1 MSGGAHIPPTLHY
14 FSCRSRGQALRF
26 VLWDAGVH
34 FVDARVPVEAF
45 PAWRQQAADP
55 ELGGPFASLPVLTW
69 DGLVVAQTL
78 AIAAYLSEKLG
89 HTSRDPGLEARSL
102 QWMVTS
108 AAHLDTQVPYSGL
121 LWLPADTPDERV
133 AAHAQG
139 LRDTLARRFTA
150 LERVF
155 AERAEP
161 GGCFA
166 GEEPGVADWFVFES
180 LDRARSVFGPA
191 IDPALAA
198 CPGLSALGERLV
210 KRPRIAA
217 ARSGGDIP
225 FAVTASPSES
235 AIRERLP
242 GLL

>member
-1 MSGGAHIPPTLHY
+1 
-14 FSCRSRGQALRF
+14 
-26 VLWDAGVH
+26 
-34 FVDARVPVEAF
+34 VEEL

-55 ELGGPFASLPVLTW
+55 DLGGPFAALPVLTW
-69 DGLVVAQTL
+69 DGHVVAQTL
-78 AIAAYLSEKLG
+78 AIAAYLTEKLG
-89 HTSRDPGLEARSL
+89 QGLRHPSPEARSL

-108 AAHLDTQVPYSGL
+108 AAHLDTQAPYSGL
-121 LWLPADTPDERV
+121 LWLPADSPDERV
-133 AAHAQG
+133 VATAHG
-139 LRDTLARRFTA
+139 LRETLARKFAA
-150 LERVF
+150 LERVL

-191 IDPALAA
+191 MAPELAA
-198 CPGLSALGERLV
+198 CPGLTALVDRLG

-217 ARSGGDIP
+217 ARSAGDVP
-225 FAVTASPSES
+225 FAVTASPSEG

-242 GLL
+242 DLL